1 LKKRLFISVSAA
13 LVVSVLISIT
23 GFAQTC
29 ANLRGEVLRLHI
41 LAHSDSDEDQALKLK
56 VRDRLLSESIF
67 TESENKEEALK
78 KALESLDL
86 ITETAKDEI
95 VKNGYDYD
103 VKVEITEMRFTTREY
118 DTFTLPAGRYEAV
131 RVLIGEGNGKN
142 WWCVMFPPLCVPAA
156 TDKKKPDDVFTS
168 KESQLMTEKP
178 KYKMKFKIIEIF
190 EGIRSRFSK

>member
-1 LKKRLFISVSAA
+1 MKKRLFISVSAA